1 MIRQRGPFSSAPS
14 KASPQTLCQ
23 KCLKRGHYSYECKSS
38 AQERPYA
45 SRPSRTQQLT
55 NPKLLPKLTGDV
67 PNDLL
72 RKKGVADEELAKKEA
87 ERGRKRKLEDDGFAN
102 GPSKRSRS
110 VSSYS
115 SVSTISTNKSRSV
128 SLEAAGRGH
137 TGQSQLMSGLEMTGK
152 RRRSPSSSMSYTSD
166 PEYAKEDTY
175 GSKHQGDRRPSP
187 TLAGHRVS
195 EALRGRNGNRRRSP
209 HQRRRSRS
217 SCNTSDSSYDRPRR
231 KRSPSR
237 DGGGKR
243 RRRASRSPNDRGRER
258 DSDGPRRSSRRTYSP
273 SESRDRS
280 EVTRHRKSMT
290 PGYPSKLD
298 GTSWPEPSYGRRT
311 SYEDDH
317 DRYGGSSR
325 FRDESFYKQNRTS
338 ENRLPP
344 QRKERSLSPFSK
356 RLALTQAMNV
366 GR

>member
-45 SRPSRTQQLT
+45 ARPSRTQQLT
-55 NPKLLPKLTGDV
+55 NPKLLPKLTSDV

-72 RKKGVADEELAKKEA
+72 RKKGIADEELAKKEA
-87 ERGRKRKLEDDGFAN
+87 ERGQKRKLEDDEYSN
-102 GPSKRSRS
+102 GLGKRSRS

-128 SLEAAGRGH
+128 SLERRGRDH

-152 RRRSPSSSMSYTSD
+152 RRRSRSSSMSYTSD
-166 PEYAKEDTY
+166 PEDTKQEAH
-175 GSKHQGDRRPSP
+175 SFKHRSNQQATPTSAVRRD
-187 TLAGHRVS
+187 S
-195 EALRGRNGNRRRSP
+195 EALQEQNGNRRRNP
-209 HQRRRSRS
+209 HQRRLSRS
-217 SCNTSDSSYDRPRR
+217 VSHSSVYSYDRLRR
-231 KRSPSR
+231 RRSPSR
-237 DGGGKR
+237 DLGGKR
-243 RRRASRSPNDRGRER
+243 RRRASKSPEDRGRGR
-258 DSDGPRRSSRRTYSP
+258 DFDGPRRSSRRTYSP

-290 PGYPSKLD
+290 PGFPSKLESTARGD
-298 GTSWPEPSYGRRT
+298 PLYGRRT
-311 SYEDDH
+311 SYEYDH

-325 FRDESFYKQNRTS
+325 VRDESFPKRDRVSQNRP
-338 ENRLPP
+338 PP
-344 QRKERSLSPFSK
+344 QRRERSLSPFSK
-356 RLALTQAMNV
+356 RLALTQALNV

>member
-14 KASPQTLCQ
+14 KATPQTLCQ

-38 AQERPYA
+38 AQERPYS

-55 NPKLLPKLTGDV
+55 NPKLLPKLTSDV

-87 ERGRKRKLEDDGFAN
+87 ERGRKRKLEQDGYSNA
-102 GPSKRSRS
+102 SRKRSRS

-128 SLEAAGRGH
+128 SPGLVGRAL
-137 TGQSQLMSGLEMTGK
+137 TGQSQLMSGLELTGK
-152 RRRSPSSSMSYTSD
+152 RRRSRSSSMSYASD
-166 PEYAKEDTY
+166 REYAKNDMN
-175 GSKHQGDRRPSP
+175 GSKHRRSRRSSS
-187 TLAGHRVS
+187 ASFDKRDS
-195 EALRGRNGNRRRSP
+195 EALRERNGNRKRNPYS
-209 HQRRRSRS
+209 RRRSRS
-217 SCNTSDSSYDRPRR
+217 LTYSSDSSYDRRRR
-231 KRSPSR
+231 KRSPIK
-237 DGGGKR
+237 DGGAKR
-243 RRRASRSPNDRGRER
+243 RRRASRSPSDRGRER
-258 DSDGPRRSSRRTYSP
+258 DFDGPRRSSRRTYSP

-290 PGYPSKLD
+290 PAYPSKSD
-298 GTSWPEPSYGRRT
+298 GAPKGDTSYGQRT
-311 SYEDDH
+311 SYEEDH

-325 FRDESFYKQNRTS
+325 IRDESFHKHNRAS
-338 ENRLPP
+338 EIRPTP

-356 RLALTQAMNV
+356 RLALTQAMNM